1 MIGILLLAFALNA
14 LAPAGYMIAA
24 GEHGLP
30 TVSVCPETHPLARA
44 VTAYHEARDRSDGM
58 AKDHASMDHA
68 SIDHA
73 SIDHAAMGH
82 GDEGDPHADRVE
94 RRALYAGGR
103 CQAGAPLSR
112 RRPFSRTRSPTQS
125 YSASGRSALCRFLR
139 VRICDRPCA
148 ARLRRSDTTHP
159 IRSRAPRSGPDCPR
173 APRIGELP

>member
-82 GDEGDPHADRVE
+82 GDEGDPTPTASNGGHCTLAVAAKLALHSPGETILADEIAYAVMLGLRPI
-94 RRALYAGGR
+94 RALSLPAR
-103 CQAGAPLSR
+103 PHLRPPLR
-112 RRPFSRTRSPTQS
+112 
-125 YSASGRSALCRFLR
+125 
-139 VRICDRPCA
+139 
-148 ARLRRSDTTHP
+148 
-159 IRSRAPRSGPDCPR
+159 GPP
-173 APRIGELP
+173 PSI